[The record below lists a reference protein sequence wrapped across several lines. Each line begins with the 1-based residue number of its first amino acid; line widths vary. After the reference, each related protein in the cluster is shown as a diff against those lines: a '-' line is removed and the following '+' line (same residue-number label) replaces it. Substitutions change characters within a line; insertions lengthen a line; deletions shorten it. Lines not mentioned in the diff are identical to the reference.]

1 MLWHTDGVRVGGR
14 VRVWESNFFL
24 NSAVPLESGERDVNG
39 PKAALFSV
47 RTGSL
52 ISASCFGQF

>member
-14 VRVWESNFFL
+14 VRVWEPDFFL
-24 NSAVPLESGERDVNG
+24 NSAVALEPGERDVSG
-39 PKAALFSV
+39 PKAAVFSV

-52 ISASCFGQF
+52 ISASCF